1 MIRAGGKPLRTF
13 LKDTDTVYGIVV
25 NNSDKI
31 EMLADNII
39 QIPAIYF

>member
-1 MIRAGGKPLRTF
+1 MLKPLRTF
-13 LKDTDTVYGIVV
+13 LKDTDTACGIVV